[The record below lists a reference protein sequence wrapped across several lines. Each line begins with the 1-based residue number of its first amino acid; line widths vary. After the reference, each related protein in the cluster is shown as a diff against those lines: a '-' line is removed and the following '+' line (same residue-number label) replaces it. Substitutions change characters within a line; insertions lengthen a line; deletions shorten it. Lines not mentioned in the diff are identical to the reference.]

1 MNEISIWSSAS
12 ASRWGSRRSKLG
24 IGDDCA
30 IYRPRPNEDLLF
42 TTDYLIEDVHF
53 RRDLFPPDAV
63 GHKVALARSLSDIAA
78 MGGEP
83 RFCLLSLALPPSA
96 DQVWVDQ
103 FLKGFLKLAKRC
115 GTTLAGG
122 DLSRASKVTCDVMVC
137 GAVPRGKALRRD
149 GAKPGDTIYVS
160 GPLGKPWET
169 HQRPEP
175 RLDVAKKLRG
185 RASSCMDLSDGISI
199 DLSRL
204 IKASRVGATLDHVPV
219 VKGSTLDQALHGGED
234 YEELLLHDV
243 ETHEARRRIDP
254 RGRHYRPSSRAN
266 RVPCRRARTPG
277 TRSFP
282 QEAGKKTKK

>member
-1 MNEISIWSSAS
+1 MNEIDLVERIRKHVGKTKSPLE
-12 ASRWGSRRSKLG
+12 LG

-30 IYRPRPNEDLLF
+30 IYRPRANEDLLF

-53 RRDLFPPDAV
+53 QRDMFPPDAI
-63 GHKVALARSLSDIAA
+63 GHKALARSLSDIAA

-96 DQVWVDQ
+96 DQTWIDA

-115 GTTLAGG
+115 GATLGGG
-122 DLSRASKVTCDVMVC
+122 DLSRASKITCDVMVC

-149 GAKPGDTIYVS
+149 GAKPGDFIYVS
-160 GPLGKPWET
+160 GPLGKPWQT

-175 RLDVAKKLRG
+175 RLEIGKKLRG
-185 RASSCMDLSDGISI
+185 RATSCMDLSDGISL

-204 IKASRVGATLDHVPV
+204 IKASGVGASLEHVPV

-234 YEELLLHDV
+234 YELLYTLPKRMKPVAGSIRVGVITEGPFGQIEFQAEALEAMGHDHFR
-243 ETHEARRRIDP
+243 E
-254 RGRHYRPSSRAN
+254 
-266 RVPCRRARTPG
+266 
-277 TRSFP
+277 
-282 QEAGKKTKK
+282 

>member
-1 MNEISIWSSAS
+1 MNEIDLVERIRTQAGKSTLE
-12 ASRWGSRRSKLG
+12 LG

-30 IYRPRPNEDLLF
+30 IYRPRANEDLLF

-63 GHKVALARSLSDIAA
+63 GHKALARSLSDIAA

-96 DQVWVDQ
+96 DQVWINQ

-115 GTTLAGG
+115 DTALAGG

-137 GAVPRGKALRRD
+137 GAVPYGKALRRD
-149 GAKPGDTIYVS
+149 GAQAGDWIYVS
-160 GPLGKPWET
+160 GPLGKPWQT

-175 RLDVAKKLRG
+175 RLDLAKALRG
-185 RASSCMDLSDGISI
+185 RATSCIDLSDGISA

-204 IKASRVGATLDHVPV
+204 IKASGVGATLTHVPV

-234 YEELLLHDV
+234 YELLYTMPKRRKPLAGSIQVGEITDGPFGQIEFQAGALEPLGHDHFRESV
-243 ETHEARRRIDP
+243 KK
-254 RGRHYRPSSRAN
+254 RGKR
-266 RVPCRRARTPG
+266 
-277 TRSFP
+277 
-282 QEAGKKTKK
+282 

>member
-1 MNEISIWSSAS
+1 MNEIDLVERIRKQAGGGKSTLE
-12 ASRWGSRRSKLG
+12 LG

-30 IYRPRPNEDLLF
+30 IYRPRANEDLLF

-53 RRDLFPPDAV
+53 KRDLYPPDAV
-63 GHKVALARSLSDIAA
+63 GHKALARSLSDIAA

-96 DQVWVDQ
+96 NQQWIDK
-103 FLKGFLKLAKRC
+103 FLQGFLKLAKRC

-137 GAVPRGKALRRD
+137 GAVPRGKAVRRD
-149 GAKPGDTIYVS
+149 GAKPGDVIYVS

-175 RLDVAKKLRG
+175 RLELAKQLRG
-185 RASSCMDLSDGISI
+185 RATSCMDLSDGISL

-204 IKASRVGATLDHVPV
+204 IRASGVGATLDHVPV
-219 VKGSTLDQALHGGED
+219 VKGSTLEQALHGGED
-234 YEELLLHDV
+234 YELLYTMPKRKKAL
-243 ETHEARRRIDP
+243 AGSI
-254 RGRHYRPSSRAN
+254 
-266 RVPCRRARTPG
+266 RVGVITEGPFAQIE
-277 TRSFP
+277 F
-282 QEAGKKTKK
+282 EAGALEPLGHDHFRKKGKKK

>member
-1 MNEISIWSSAS
+1 MNEIDLVERIRKQAGKSTLE
-12 ASRWGSRRSKLG
+12 LG

-53 RRDLFPPDAV
+53 RRELFPPDAV
-63 GHKVALARSLSDIAA
+63 GHKALARSLSDIAA

-96 DQVWVDQ
+96 DQLWVDQ
-103 FLKGFLKLAKRC
+103 FLNGFLKLAKRC

-149 GAKPGDTIYVS
+149 GAKPGDAIYVS
-160 GPLGKPWET
+160 GPLGKPWQT

-185 RASSCMDLSDGISI
+185 RANSCMDLSDGISI

-204 IKASRVGATLDHVPV
+204 IKASGVGATLDHVPM
-219 VKGSTLDQALHGGED
+219 VKGATIEEALHGGED
-234 YEELLLHDV
+234 YELLYTMSKRKKPLAGSIRVGEITEHPVGQIEFHAGALEPLGHD
-243 ETHEARRRIDP
+243 HFRKK
-254 RGRHYRPSSRAN
+254 SRA
-266 RVPCRRARTPG
+266 
-277 TRSFP
+277 
-282 QEAGKKTKK
+282 KKK

>member
-1 MNEISIWSSAS
+1 MNEIDLVERIRKQAGKSTLE
-12 ASRWGSRRSKLG
+12 LG

-30 IYRPRPNEDLLF
+30 IYRPRANEDLLF

-63 GHKVALARSLSDIAA
+63 GHKALARSLSDIAA

-83 RFCLLSLALPPSA
+83 RFTLLSLALPPSA
-96 DQVWVDQ
+96 DQAWIDA
-103 FLKGFLKLAKRC
+103 FLKGFLKLAKRF

-149 GAKPGDTIYVS
+149 GAKPGDVIYVS
-160 GPLGKPWET
+160 GALGKPWQT

-175 RLDVAKKLRG
+175 RLDIARKLRG
-185 RASSCMDLSDGISI
+185 RATSCMDLSDGISL

-204 IKASRVGATLDHVPV
+204 IKASGVGASLEHVPV
-219 VKGSTLDQALHGGED
+219 VKGSTLDEALHGGED
-234 YEELLLHDV
+234 YELLYTMPRRMKPVEGSIRVGVITEGPFGQIEFQAEALEPLGHD
-243 ETHEARRRIDP
+243 HFR
-254 RGRHYRPSSRAN
+254 
-266 RVPCRRARTPG
+266 
-277 TRSFP
+277 
-282 QEAGKKTKK
+282 KKK